1 MKKVLLSAALLLSSV
16 AMFAQ
21 HEVGTLTIQPKA
33 GLNIAN
39 VTKVD
44 GKARVDFVG
53 GAELEYQVDDIISL
67 SGGVLYSRQ
76 GYKAKNI
83 DAKWAP
89 SYLNVPVLANVYPVE
104 GLAVKLGVQPGFMID
119 KDKADEAKTFD
130 LSIPVG
136 LSYECHNFVI
146 DGRYNFGVTK
156 VSKNISAKNSVF
168 QITVGYKFE
177 L

>member
-1 MKKVLLSAALLLSSV
+1 M
-16 AMFAQ
+16 
-21 HEVGTLTIQPKA
+21 TIQPKA
-33 GLNIAN
+33 GLDIAN

-76 GYKAKNI
+76 GSKAKKG
-83 DAKWAP
+83 DGKWAP
-89 SYLNVPVLANVYPVE
+89 SYLNVPILANVYPVE

-119 KDKADEAKTFD
+119 KDKADEAKKFD

-136 LSYECHNFVI
+136 LSYEYSNFVI

-156 VSKNISAKNSVF
+156 LFKDGNSKNSVF

>member
-21 HEVGTLTIQPKA
+21 HEVGTLTIQPKV

-89 SYLNVPVLANVYPVE
+89 SYLNVPLLANVYPVE

-119 KDKADEAKTFD
+119 KDKADEAKTD
-130 LSIPVG
+130 LR
-136 LSYECHNFVI
+136 E
-146 DGRYNFGVTK
+146 
-156 VSKNISAKNSVF
+156 
-168 QITVGYKFE
+168 
-177 L
+177 

>member
-76 GYKAKNI
+76 GSKAKKG
-83 DAKWAP
+83 DGKWAP
-89 SYLNVPVLANVYPVE
+89 SYLNVPILANVYPVE

-119 KDKADEAKTFD
+119 KDKADEAKKFD

-136 LSYECHNFVI
+136 LSYEYSNFVI

-156 VSKNISAKNSVF
+156 LFKDGNSKNSVF

>member
-39 VTKVD
+39 VTKVN

-76 GYKAKNI
+76 GYKVK
-83 DAKWAP
+83 DGDGKWAP

-119 KDKADEAKTFD
+119 KDKADEAKKFD

-136 LSYECHNFVI
+136 LSYEYSNFVI

-156 VSKNISAKNSVF
+156 LFKDGNSKNSVF

>member
-1 MKKVLLSAALLLSSV
+1 M
-16 AMFAQ
+16 
-21 HEVGTLTIQPKA
+21 
-33 GLNIAN
+33 
-39 VTKVD
+39 
-44 GKARVDFVG
+44 
-53 GAELEYQVDDIISL
+53 EYKVDDIISL

-76 GYKAKNI
+76 GSKAKNT

-119 KDKADEAKTFD
+119 KDKADEAKKFD

-136 LSYECHNFVI
+136 LSYEYSNFVI

-156 VSKNISAKNSVF
+156 LFKDGNSKNSVF

>member
-21 HEVGTLTIQPKA
+21 HEVGTLTIQPKV

-76 GYKAKNI
+76 GSKSKNT

-89 SYLNVPVLANVYPVE
+89 SYLNVPILANVYPVE

-119 KDKADEAKTFD
+119 KDKADEAKKFD

-136 LSYECHNFVI
+136 LSYEYSNFVI

-156 VSKNISAKNSVF
+156 LFKDGNSKNSVF

>member
-21 HEVGTLTIQPKA
+21 HEVGTLTIQPKV

-44 GKARVDFVG
+44 YGKARVDFVG

-76 GYKAKNI
+76 GYKAK
-83 DAKWAP
+83 DEKWAP

-119 KDKADEAKTFD
+119 KDKANEVKTFD

-136 LSYECHNFVI
+136 LSYEYSNFVI

-156 VSKNISAKNSVF
+156 LSKNISAKNSVF

>member
-21 HEVGTLTIQPKA
+21 HEVGTLTIQPKV

-39 VTKVD
+39 VTKVN

-67 SGGVLYSRQ
+67 SGGLLFSRQ
-76 GYKAKNI
+76 GYKEKNI

-119 KDKADEAKTFD
+119 KDKADDAKTFD

-136 LSYECHNFVI
+136 LSYEYSNFVI

-156 VSKNISAKNSVF
+156 ISKNISAKNSVF